1 MDEIRYP
8 NRPSEAEIQAT
19 LWLTLKDKGIDARL
33 EVPTSLNSRKHI
45 LDIVIFK
52 NQTPQ
57 SIIECKSWS
66 KVYSKERQYQLS
78 KNTKQIRKYESWG
91 LPVLVCGRPEAIPI
105 VVEMVLSNINHSN
118 FEHI

>member
-8 NRPSEAEIQAT
+8 KRSSEAEVQAT
-19 LWLTLKDKGIDARL
+19 LWMILKEKGIDARL
-33 EVPTSLNSRKHI
+33 EVVTSLNGRMHK

-66 KVYSKERQYQLS
+66 KVYSKERQYQLE
-78 KNTKQIRKYESWG
+78 KNTKQIKKYECWG
-91 LPVLVCGRPEAIPI
+91 LPVLVCGRPEAIPKVI
-105 VVEMVLSNINHSN
+105 EKVLSNIQNSN